1 MTQPTLYPSRMSRV
15 LAAAAVTGAL
25 ALSGPLA
32 ASATGTDGQGSQTS
46 TESALQV
53 QAQELAGQIQA
64 DGRNL
69 DQLAESLDAAQIRS
83 QQLALQLRTLRAGI
97 AETDTQVTAAKAA
110 LKEEAI
116 LAYLS
121 GGAPL
126 ITNTSIQPGSD
137 PSLVE
142 SYAEIVM
149 GGQRRVV
156 TAYRTELATQLR
168 QSTALTDANRQA
180 AVTLADLLTDR
191 TAAAQAFTARQNTL
205 AQVKGRLATLVAQVQ
220 AAQQQAEQSAI
231 EASLAQQG
239 QLPPATPA
247 VTSDPAP
254 PAQPDPSPPAQ
265 SDVAPPVPTTTAAA
279 ATTTPTTTS
288 SSTSTAPSATTTTTA
303 PSPPPVHNTPAPGWQ
318 TAVRYAYAQL
328 GKPYQWGGAGPNSF
342 DCSGLTM
349 MAWAAAGVYFP
360 HLAQDQYDMTERIPL
375 SDALPG
381 DLIFY
386 GTPDDVYH
394 VGLYIGGGQ
403 MIDAPE
409 TGEDVSISS
418 IYWADL
424 LGAGRVEG

>member
-1 MTQPTLYPSRMSRV
+1 MTEPTLYPSRMSRV

-25 ALSGPLA
+25 VLSGPLA
-32 ASATGTDGQGSQTS
+32 ASATGTEGPSNQGSTV
-46 TESALQV
+46 SALQI

-69 DQLAESLDAAQIRS
+69 DQMAESLDAAQIRS

-97 AETDTQVTAAKAA
+97 AETDAQVAATKAS
-110 LKEEAI
+110 LKEEAL

-121 GGAPL
+121 GGAPI
-126 ITNTSIQPGSD
+126 ITNMPDQLNSD
-137 PSLVE
+137 PSLVV

-149 GGQRRVV
+149 GGQRRAV
-156 TAYRTELATQLR
+156 TAYRTELAIQLR
-168 QSTALTDANRQA
+168 QSKSLTQANRQA
-180 AVTLADLLTDR
+180 AVTLADLLADR

-220 AAQQQAEQSAI
+220 AAQQQAEQSAV
-231 EASLAQQG
+231 EANLARQG

-247 VTSDPAP
+247 VTSDPP
-254 PAQPDPSPPAQ
+254 PAQPNATPPAQ
-265 SDVAPPVPTTTAAA
+265 PDVAPPVPTTTGPP
-279 ATTTPTTTS
+279 ATTTSTTTS
-288 SSTSTAPSATTTTTA
+288 SSTQTAPSTTTTTTPTTP
-303 PSPPPVHNTPAPGWQ
+303 PSHNTPAPGWNV
-318 TAVRYAYAQL
+318 AVHYAYAQL
-328 GKPYQWGGAGPNSF
+328 GKPYQWGGAGPDSF

-394 VGLYIGGGQ
+394 VGIYIGGGQ

>member
-1 MTQPTLYPSRMSRV
+1 MSRV

-25 ALSGPLA
+25 VLSGPLA
-32 ASATGTDGQGSQTS
+32 ASATGTEGPSNQGSTV
-46 TESALQV
+46 SALQI

-69 DQLAESLDAAQIRS
+69 DQMAESLDAAQIRS

-97 AETDTQVTAAKAA
+97 AETDAQVAATKAS
-110 LKEEAI
+110 LKEEAL

-121 GGAPL
+121 GGAPI
-126 ITNTSIQPGSD
+126 ITNMPDQLNSD
-137 PSLVE
+137 PSLVV

-149 GGQRRVV
+149 GGQRRAV
-156 TAYRTELATQLR
+156 TAYRTELAIQLR
-168 QSTALTDANRQA
+168 QSKSLTQANRQA
-180 AVTLADLLTDR
+180 AVTLADLLADR

-220 AAQQQAEQSAI
+220 AAQQQAEQSAV
-231 EASLAQQG
+231 EANLARQG

-247 VTSDPAP
+247 VTSDPP
-254 PAQPDPSPPAQ
+254 PAQPNATPPAQ
-265 SDVAPPVPTTTAAA
+265 PDVAPPVPTTTGPP
-279 ATTTPTTTS
+279 ATTTSTTTS
-288 SSTSTAPSATTTTTA
+288 SSTQTAPSTTTTTTPTTP
-303 PSPPPVHNTPAPGWQ
+303 PSHNTPAPGWNV
-318 TAVRYAYAQL
+318 AVHYAYAQL
-328 GKPYQWGGAGPNSF
+328 GKPYQWGGAGPDSF

-394 VGLYIGGGQ
+394 VGIYIGGGQ